1 MKIIP
6 INGKLEKHVRLPK
19 SIKRD
24 DRLVFNLEK
33 LSKEELVDLGI
44 YDLIT
49 PSYDKLTQ
57 KLGEIVWKAEEKYYT
72 YEIVDIDLS
81 DGTYLQEQK
90 EGRILRVN
98 NTAHSILSDTDYVIV
113 KSIEKGET
121 PPQNIVDERQAVR
134 DVVNAYEVEV
144 NNCTTLQEL
153 ANIEFPFT
161 K

>member
-6 INGKLEKHVRLPK
+6 INGKLEKHLRLPK
-19 SIKRD
+19 SIKRE
-24 DRLVFNLEK
+24 DRLVFNLDK
-33 LSKEELVDLGI
+33 LSKEELLDLGI

-57 KLGEIVWKAEEKYYT
+57 KLGEIVWKAEERYYT
-72 YEIVDIDLS
+72 YEVVDIDLS
-81 DGTYLQEQK
+81 DGTHLQEKK
-90 EGRILRVN
+90 ERKIIRAN
-98 NTAHSILSDTDYVIV
+98 SKAHMILSDTDYVIV

-134 DVVNAYEVEV
+134 DAVNAYKVEV